1 MTKNLISNSI
11 KFLMLGVFCFVLSVG
26 HNFAQGPTGQITG
39 VVTDSNNAVIPNAT
53 VTITNKNNNA
63 TKTTTANSD
72 GIYQFVLLQPGV
84 YTVKTSAANFAE
96 QTLEVEV
103 QVGRTTDANFTL
115 GVAGSTAVVEVTAE
129 GVQTTQSNS
138 DAVVSETAI
147 QNLPINGRRF
157 QDFVTLTPSAQ
168 VENSRGQISLSGQR
182 GINGNVNVD
191 GVDFNQT
198 FFGGIRGGERS
209 NQAFVIPQESIKE
222 FQVVAAGYTAEFGRS
237 TGGIVNAITKSGS
250 NDVRGS
256 LFYLWR
262 PEQLARG
269 NSYIDALQEQNL
281 NRVGIEAIV
290 APTQHQFG
298 GSIGGPIVKDKLF
311 YFGSYEQQK
320 LKRERQVVIASL
332 IGVSFPAG
340 DRGLEAVNFLKS
352 LEGPYDETNDAYA
365 LLGRLDWNVND
376 NNRLSGRYNF
386 SKNTAVNAVATGGSS
401 FDPSSNQALSSQ
413 GIEGNKTNIFVG
425 QLISNFGSS
434 VVNEMRVQY
443 AREDRPREANTL
455 QPNVFFGSNFGQYGS
470 RNFLPTTQYDT
481 RFQIADSLT
490 YIAGNH
496 TFKFGGEFSRIFANQ
511 QFGFDQFGAYSLQ
524 TGGATNILRNVSL
537 PTAADLDTGN
547 YRGRFDDTNAG
558 YSRQIGNLQAE
569 FATKEIAFFAQD
581 SWRISPRFSL
591 NYGLRAEQQYNPDP
605 QADNTAIINVVR
617 NTRFPIRG
625 AGFDP
630 TQIPDSG
637 WQFGP
642 RLGAA
647 WDPIGDS
654 KSVLRAYGGI
664 YYARTPGLIFADSVN
679 NYRTTPGNVRT
690 FIEFTG
696 FNAATAAAFVGSA
709 AGAQYRTITGCDPTA
724 SSATPQGA
732 AKLAACSP
740 TTIFRQFALIGI
752 NLNSFALNALPD
764 VTPAQLAQIAGALGL
779 SPNPFNG
786 AQVTGHAED
795 FKNPR
800 SYQIGFA
807 FEREFSTGLYGGLDY
822 SFVETD
828 RLQRNRDLNVPAPLT
843 GAQYAAFLQANNTV
857 ANYNTMVANGTIAT
871 ILSSGRT
878 YIAQVTP
885 GGLTF
890 PSGSVTTQQRP
901 TNDPNLN
908 PNFRFNL
915 GSVQVREST
924 ARSLYHGV
932 TFRLRLVRKWVNL
945 NAYYTLSDNKS
956 DDDNERDSGGVAYA
970 NPYDLS
976 GEYGPSRLNRRH
988 QFVANPVF
996 FLPFGIEAAS
1006 SIRLRSGAPLSTY
1019 IGTDANGDNIFN
1031 DRPILGTNYELPRNS
1046 FNNRNVYDVDL
1057 RIQKGFNFD
1066 ERRRLVISGEFFN
1079 VFNLTNLQ
1087 FQFAGTNS
1095 TSGALLQYCNPS
1107 AHLCGNNG
1115 VTNINFLQ
1123 TTEQNSTN
1131 ANFGKLSLLTNPGT
1145 QAFQIQLGARFQF

>member
-1 MTKNLISNSI
+1 
-11 KFLMLGVFCFVLSVG
+11 MLGVFCFVLSVG
-26 HNFAQGPTGQITG
+26 HAFAQAGTGGITG
-39 VVTDSNNAVIPNAT
+39 VVSDSTGAVVPNAT
-53 VTITNKNNNA
+53 VKLANEGTGFQQTA
-63 TKTTTANSD
+63 TASD
-72 GIYQFVLLQPGV
+72 EGIYTFTLLKPGKYV
-84 YTVKTSAANFAE
+84 ISASAGNFSE
-96 QTLEVEV
+96 QKLSVEV
-103 QVGRTTDANFTL
+103 QVGRITDVNFAL
-115 GVAGSTAVVEVTAE
+115 GAGNVSAEVTVTAE
-129 GVQTTQSNS
+129 GVQTTVSNS
-138 DAVVSETAI
+138 DAVINETAI

-168 VENSRGQISLSGQR
+168 IENSRGQISLSGQR

-250 NDVRGS
+250 NDIRGS
-256 LFYLWR
+256 IFYLWR
-262 PEQLARG
+262 PQQLAQG

-281 NRVGIEAIV
+281 DRVGIEATV

-298 GSIGGPIVKDKLF
+298 GSIGGPIIKDKLF

-320 LKRERQVVIASL
+320 LKRERQIIIASL
-332 IGVSFPAG
+332 IGLDLTTLG
-340 DRGLEAVNFLKS
+340 RGTEALNFLRT

-376 NNRLSGRYNF
+376 NHRLNGRYNF
-386 SKNTAVNAVATGGSS
+386 SKNNAINAVSTGGST

-413 GIEGNKTNIFVG
+413 GIEGNRNHVFVG

-434 VVNEMRVQY
+434 TVNELRTQY
-443 AREDRPREANTL
+443 AREDRPREANAL
-455 QPNVFFGSNFGQYGS
+455 EPNVFFGANFAQYGS

-481 RFQIADSLT
+481 RFQITDSLT
-490 YIAGNH
+490 YITGNH
-496 TFKFGGEFSRIFANQ
+496 TLKFGGEYSRIFATQ
-511 QFGFDQFGAYSLQ
+511 QFGFDQFGAYSLSS
-524 TGGATNILRNVSL
+524 GGIANILRNVSSTPEGTYL
-537 PTAADLDTGN
+537 
-547 YRGRFDDTNAG
+547 GRFDVTDSG
-558 YSRQIGNLQAE
+558 YSRQIGNLQAAFRTSE
-569 FATKEIAFFAQD
+569 LAFFAQD
-581 SWRISPRFSL
+581 SWRATSRLTF

-605 QADNTAIINVVR
+605 EADNTFLINVVK
-617 NTRFPIRG
+617 NTKFPNRG

-642 RLGAA
+642 RLGFA

-654 KSVLRAYGGI
+654 KTVLRGYAGTYF
-664 YYARTPGLIFADSVN
+664 ARTPGLIFADSVN

-696 FNAATAAAFVGSA
+696 FTQATFNTFAASA
-709 AGAQYRTITGCDPTA
+709 AGANYRAITGCNPAISPLPA
-724 SSATPQGA
+724 SCIPN
-732 AKLAACSP
+732 
-740 TTIFRQFALIGI
+740 TIFRQFAIVGI
-752 NLNSFALNALPD
+752 NLNNSALSALPN
-764 VTPAQLAQIAGALGL
+764 VTPEQLSQIAGALGL
-779 SPNPFNG
+779 SPNPFVG

-800 SYQIGFA
+800 SYQAGFA
-807 FEREFSTGLYGGLDY
+807 FEREMKTGFYLGLDY
-822 SFVETD
+822 SFVKTD
-828 RLQRNRDLNVPAPLT
+828 RLQRNRDLNIPAPLN
-843 GAQYAAFLQANNTV
+843 GQQYAAFLQANNTV

-901 TNDPNLN
+901 TNDLALN
-908 PNFRFNL
+908 PNFRFAL

-924 ARSLYHGV
+924 ARSLYQGV
-932 TFRLRLVRKWVNL
+932 TFRARLVRKWVNVS
-945 NAYYTLSDNKS
+945 AYYTLSDNKS
-956 DDDNERDSGGVAYA
+956 DDDNERDSGGVAFA

-976 GEYGPSRLNRRH
+976 GEYWYSRLDRRH

-996 FLPFGIEAAS
+996 FLPFGIEAAT

-1031 DRPILGTNYELPRNS
+1031 DRPIVGTNYELPRN
-1046 FNNRNVYDVDL
+1046 FFRNRALYDVDV
-1057 RIQKGFNFD
+1057 RVQKGFNFD
-1066 ERRRLVISGEFFN
+1066 EKRRLVISGEFFN

-1087 FQFAGTNS
+1087 FQFAGTNG
-1095 TSGALLQYCNPS
+1095 TSGNLLQYCSTGSQTCGS
-1107 AHLCGNNG
+1107 AGI
-1115 VTNINFLQ
+1115 TNINFLQ
-1123 TTEQNSTN
+1123 TREQNSAST
-1131 ANFGKLSLLTNPGT
+1131 NFGKISLLTNPGT